1 MKYILGLLVIIIIVI
16 TLKDP
21 KPTERSITIT
31 AFGDSLTEGYRLT
44 PQESYP
50 AQLES
55 YLKEKG
61 YTGVRVINK
70 GVSGNTTSD
79 GVLRLDDVYGTN
91 ADIYIIALGAND
103 GLRRMSVDDMRRN
116 LETVISKLRSN
127 GATVILA
134 GVDAPA
140 LVSGTYGKAFEQV
153 YEDIATTHNVTLIA
167 NLLSGVSYRPSLN
180 LEDMLHPNAQ
190 GYAIVAK
197 DTVGPVVIKE
207 IQKLKKLEG

>member
-1 MKYILGLLVIIIIVI
+1 MKYILGFLVVVIAVLVIR
-16 TLKDP
+16 DP

-31 AFGDSLTEGYRLT
+31 AFGDSLTEGYKLT

-55 YLKEKG
+55 YLKENG
-61 YTGVRVINK
+61 YSGVRVINK
-70 GVSGNTTSD
+70 GVSGNTSSD
-79 GVLRLDDVYGTN
+79 GVLRLDDVLGTE
-91 ADIYIIALGAND
+91 AHIYIVALGAND

-116 LETVISKLRSN
+116 LETIISKLKSS
-127 GATVILA
+127 GATIILA

-140 LVSGTYGKAFEQV
+140 LVSGPYGKAFEQV
-153 YEDIATTHNVTLIA
+153 YEDIASTHNVTLID
-167 NLLSGVSYRPSLN
+167 NLLAGVSYRPSLN

-207 IQKLKKLEG
+207 IQKLKKR